1 MAMAQHV
8 HQSRAS
14 QPELRVALLAGGD
27 SAERD
32 ISLISGEQVCAALRR
47 AGHNVTMFDPSERE
61 IESIPWDDYDACF
74 LALHGGSGEDGRI
87 QRRLETLGVCFTG
100 SGSAASRLA
109 MCKSASKER
118 FFQAGLPTL
127 PYVLIHSADTPDEI
141 LQRTAGL
148 PAPLVVKPDSQ
159 GSSLGLGLAGTPE
172 ELCAAIDQALALDSF
187 ALVEPCVVGREFT
200 VAVLGRQ
207 ALPIVEIV
215 TPDGW
220 FDYEAKYES
229 AMTEHCFESGLM
241 TEQVAELEQLA
252 VAAVEALGA
261 TGLARVDMIVDRRG
275 RPWLLEVNTIPG
287 LTPHSLAPKAAA
299 RNGMDLSMLC
309 EWMLEDCMA
318 TSEANR

>member
-1 MAMAQHV
+1 MALNASH
-8 HQSRAS
+8 SRAS
-14 QPELRVALLAGGD
+14 QSGLRVALLAGGD

-47 AGHNVTMFDPSERE
+47 AGHHVSVFDPATCE
-61 IESIPWDDYDACF
+61 IESIPWDDFDACF
-74 LALHGGSGEDGRI
+74 LALHGGAGEDGRI
-87 QRRLETLGVCFTG
+87 QQRLEKLGVCFTG

-118 FFQAGLPTL
+118 FLQAGLPTL
-127 PYVLIHSADTPDEI
+127 PYVLIHSEDSPDEI

-148 PAPLVVKPDSQ
+148 PAPMVVKPDSQ
-159 GSSLGLGLAGTPE
+159 GSSLGLGLAETPE

-200 VAVLGRQ
+200 VAVLGRR

-220 FDYEAKYES
+220 FDYEAKYEC
-229 AMTEHCFESGLM
+229 AMTVHCFESELM
-241 TEQVAELEQLA
+241 TEQVAEIEQLA
-252 VAAVEALGA
+252 IAAVEALGA
-261 TGLARVDMIVDRRG
+261 TGLSRVDIMVDRRG

-299 RNGMDLSMLC
+299 RIGMDLAMLC
-309 EWMLEDCMA
+309 EWMLEECLA